1 MVTNISNIQMSGPLF
16 RKPRRHSTFSR
27 CNVILSDG
35 KLMIF
40 ESTLRRSTG
49 VEIPHI
55 HQELDTTLD
64 LSDCYIYAGLLTESD
79 LLYANQTFDSNRPGH
94 HALPRIYLSTDGFTS
109 CDEDTAVCFVIW
121 RPLRKNLFRTSQL
134 QQGGHARRRL
144 QKVSMLGVP
153 GRSIVFK
160 ARSRVERD
168 RWVMSIESEMDRL
181 QDERLEDIRIV
192 SNP

>member
-1 MVTNISNIQMSGPLF
+1 MSGPLY
-16 RKPRRHSTFSR
+16 RKPRRHSTFTR

-40 ESTLRRSTG
+40 KSTLRRSTG

-79 LLYANQTFDSNRPGH
+79 LLYANQTFDNNRPGRH
-94 HALPRIYLSTDGFTS
+94 PLPRIYLSTDGFTT

-121 RPLRKNLFRTSQL
+121 HPLRKDLFRTSEV

-144 QKVSMLGVP
+144 RQVSMLGVP

-168 RWVMSIESEMDRL
+168 RWVLSIESEMDRL
-181 QDERLEDIRIV
+181 QDERLEDVRIV
-192 SNP
+192 SDS